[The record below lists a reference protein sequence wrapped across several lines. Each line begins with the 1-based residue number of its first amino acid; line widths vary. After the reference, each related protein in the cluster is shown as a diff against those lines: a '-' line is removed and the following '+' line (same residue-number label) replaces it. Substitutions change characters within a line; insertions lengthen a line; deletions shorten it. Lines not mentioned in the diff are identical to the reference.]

1 MEILE
6 KSEGI
11 GALLKSFA
19 SLTRESQKI
28 IFIGTP
34 GFCTPFA
41 EIAAYSLRK
50 SSKQMGFVG
59 NTDIKKAKQL
69 IPTDMG
75 MQLGDT
81 IDYHADTIVLLGGL
95 AMPKIGVEPEEL
107 KTTLESIYEGSKKKL
122 LIGICFQSIFE
133 KKGWTDALDFDYII
147 DSDMP
152 VSLKKT

>member
-19 SLTRESQKI
+19 SLGRESQKV

-50 SSKQMGFVG
+50 SSKQMGFVA
-59 NTDIKKAKQL
+59 NTDIEKAKQL

-81 IDYHADTIVLLGGL
+81 VNCYADTVVLLGGL

-107 KTTLESIYEGSKKKL
+107 KTTLESIYEGSQKKL

-133 KKGWTDALDFDYII
+133 KQGWTDILNFDYII
-147 DSDMP
+147 DSDMA
-152 VSLKKT
+152 VSLKKI

>member
-1 MEILE
+1 VEILE

-19 SLTRESQKI
+19 SLGRESQKV

-50 SSKQMGFVG
+50 SSRQMGFIC
-59 NTDIKKAKQL
+59 NTDIENAKQL

-81 IDYHADTIVLLGGL
+81 IDYHADTVVLLGGL

-107 KTTLESIYEGSKKKL
+107 KTTLESIYEGSQKKL

-133 KKGWTDALDFDYII
+133 KQGWTDILNFDYII
-147 DSDMP
+147 DSDMA
-152 VSLKKT
+152 VSLKKI